1 MPLTCT
7 PHVLTRLWG
16 SFIRGKTMLINIVLK
31 PRLIQKL
38 FKICVYHRNRL
49 THLENKFSSTRE
61 EKRGDGL
68 VREFEVNFY
77 TRLYLKWIT
86 NKDLLYSTGNSA
98 QCYAAAWMG
107 EEFGGE
113 WVHVYVRRSHSTLY
127 MKRSQRC

>member
-1 MPLTCT
+1 
-7 PHVLTRLWG
+7 
-16 SFIRGKTMLINIVLK
+16 MLINIVLK

-77 TRLYLKWIT
+77 TGLYLKWIT

-127 MKRSQRC
+127 MKRSQHC